1 MWNEKDTENNN
12 THTDHLI
19 KKHLGQGHSRTL
31 PTSELHL
38 DEGKKEDRK
47 QNTHIDHHIKTQLAE
62 RHSRT
67 PTNIKVAS

>member
-19 KKHLGQGHSRTL
+19 KKHLSQGHSRTL

-38 DEGKKEDRK
+38 DVGKKK
-47 QNTHIDHHIKTQLAE
+47 IHKTTTHI
-62 RHSRT
+62 
-67 PTNIKVAS
+67 

>member
-38 DEGKKEDRK
+38 DVGKKK
-47 QNTHIDHHIKTQLAE
+47 IHKTTTHI
-62 RHSRT
+62 
-67 PTNIKVAS
+67 